1 MDPTFKL
8 GKIKLIHSMLR
19 YGLFTWK
26 VNCYYSFRNVFIAV
40 AINIHNKV
48 SFNIECF
55 KNFLPLSSIFFN
67 YFWSAIKGSR
77 LLKNINF
84 DSGNYL
90 KIWVTFDV
98 FTCNRIIKLNIAL
111 KRSKL
116 HSNMRWLIWKLEH
129 LANTPWLATLMI
141 TVCWGN
147 WNVSLH
153 AGTFHMTCTVI
164 CWDNFRK
171 MHLCR

>member
-1 MDPTFKL
+1 MFQEL
-8 GKIKLIHSMLR
+8 S
-19 YGLFTWK
+19 
-26 VNCYYSFRNVFIAV
+26 SFL
-40 AINIHNKV
+40 
-48 SFNIECF
+48 FNI
-55 KNFLPLSSIFFN
+55 FN

-153 AGTFHMTCTVI
+153 AGTFHMTWQSYAEITLEKCI
-164 CWDNFRK
+164 CVGKNYCK
-171 MHLCR
+171 YSTT

>member
-48 SFNIECF
+48 SFNILF
-55 KNFLPLSSIFFN
+55 SIFN

-90 KIWVTFDV
+90 KMWVTFDV

-116 HSNMRWLIWKLEH
+116 HSNNEVTNLETWALGKYT
-129 LANTPWLATLMI
+129 LACNSDDY
-141 TVCWGN
+141 
-147 WNVSLH
+147 SLL
-153 AGTFHMTCTVI
+153 
-164 CWDNFRK
+164 R
-171 MHLCR
+171 